1 MKLVDL
7 SGQAED
13 SSNFRSSSEAA
24 VKCGQ
29 FLTSGHW
36 KGKQKPRKKTV
47 DFSTLKNTPQM
58 LLAKTDGK
66 DLLVDGSL
74 RR

>member
-36 KGKQKPRKKTV
+36 EEGKTKTTKKT
-47 DFSTLKNTPQM
+47 
-58 LLAKTDGK
+58 G
-66 DLLVDGSL
+66 
-74 RR
+74 